1 MELAGSHTVVG
12 KVILE
17 PCGGPGVPC
26 PENPGAV
33 RPPFGQAHVMKDGAG
48 SEGAAGQPAV
58 LERVLPQIG
67 GMVTVERLAAL
78 SGSDF
83 TSVMLEVTRRR
94 AARETPASV
103 RRRYAS
109 DRFTQPGRTPWR
121 SIRQAED
128 ALLGCL
134 PPDVEM
140 LTLAPVVPLGT
151 HSGLATVSQHE
162 VLSTIRACE
171 VAADPTNALALEAAG
186 RRRAL
191 PRTATVKLAGIQ
203 RVVRAQQFQGAGAPA
218 HFTLFGLVTAGR
230 DEGSYG
236 FERAALAEHLRFTVA
251 GVAVT
256 GLRHIHV
263 ALTPLSDAGE
273 QIAAAVIGELDQD
286 RGPAAAAVIVLDH
299 ARQRGRGY
307 YRDLCFKVHA
317 HVRGELAEIA
327 DGGFTDWTRRL
338 AASSK
343 ERLLIS
349 GIGLDRLAMFAA
361 AASWRGGPHPFRA
374 GS

>member
-1 MELAGSHTVVG
+1 MD
-12 KVILE
+12 
-17 PCGGPGVPC
+17 
-26 PENPGAV
+26 N
-33 RPPFGQAHVMKDGAG
+33 GAG
-48 SEGAAGQPAV
+48 SERMAASPSA
-58 LERVLPQIG
+58 LDRVLPQIG
-67 GMVTVERLAAL
+67 GMATVERLAAL

-83 TSVMLEVTRRR
+83 TSVMLEVARRR

-121 SIRQAED
+121 SIRRAED
-128 ALLGCL
+128 ALLTCL
-134 PPDVEM
+134 PTDVEM
-140 LTLAPVVPLGT
+140 LTLAPVAPLGT
-151 HSGLATVSQHE
+151 HSVLATVSQHK
-162 VLSTIRACE
+162 VLTTIRACE
-171 VAADPTNALALEAAG
+171 VAADPTNTLALEAAG

-191 PRTATVKLAGIQ
+191 PRTATVKLASIQ
-203 RVVRAQQFQGAGAPA
+203 HVVRTQQFHNVDASA

-236 FERAALAEHLRFTVA
+236 FERAALAEHLRFAVA
-251 GVAVT
+251 GVAAA

-307 YRDLCFKVHA
+307 YRDLCFTVHA
-317 HVRGELAEIA
+317 HVQGELAEIA
-327 DGGFTDWTRRL
+327 DGGFTDWTQQL

-349 GIGLDRLAMFAA
+349 GIGLDRLATFAA
-361 AASWRGGPHPFRA
+361 VASRRGGPHRSRA
-374 GS
+374 GC